1 MEKPVK
7 RKDEGASYEL
17 HMAIWYLLWL
27 SDDTNGFYDFKF
39 GVQLQ
44 VHISHKILTKIGLF
58 LKRLIHHLVQCT

>member
-1 MEKPVK
+1 MDKPVK

-27 SDDTNGFYDFKF
+27 SDDSNGFYDFKF

-44 VHISHKILTKIGLF
+44 VRFLPTIEFGYKELF
-58 LKRLIHHLVQCT
+58 WTVKK